1 MLFHKVKNK
10 GRRYA
15 MSLFHKAR
23 AEKPPVDWS
32 RAYFAAP
39 KFYGKPD
46 GAPFGAIALTE
57 GTETVLPK
65 APQKESAVDGKSVA
79 DWKIVLVSTTK
90 DCVIGDSDYF
100 CALAKLKNYV
110 QDTNDDAVL
119 IRALSLEE
127 LEAIAE

>member
-1 MLFHKVKNK
+1 
-10 GRRYA
+10 

-23 AEKPPVDWS
+23 AEKPPVDWR

-46 GAPFGAIALTE
+46 GALFGAIALTE

-65 APQKESAVDGKSVA
+65 APQKEYAVDGKPVA

>member
-1 MLFHKVKNK
+1 
-10 GRRYA
+10 

-57 GTETVLPK
+57 GTETVC
-65 APQKESAVDGKSVA
+65 
-79 DWKIVLVSTTK
+79 TTK

>member
-1 MLFHKVKNK
+1 
-10 GRRYA
+10 

-57 GTETVLPK
+57 GTET
-65 APQKESAVDGKSVA
+65 EYAVDGKPVA

-100 CALAKLKNYV
+100 CALAKLENYV